1 MNTSARPVATLLII
15 FVLLLVTIYGV
26 AAIIS

>member
-1 MNTSARPVATLLII
+1 MNSSTRPVATLLII

>member
-1 MNTSARPVATLLII
+1 MKSSARPVAALLVI